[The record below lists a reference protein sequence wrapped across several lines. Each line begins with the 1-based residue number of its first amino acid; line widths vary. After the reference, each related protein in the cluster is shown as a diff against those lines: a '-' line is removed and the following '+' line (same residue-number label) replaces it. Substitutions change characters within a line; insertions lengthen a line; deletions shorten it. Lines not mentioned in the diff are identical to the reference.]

1 MTRFLLSRVS
11 LTSLETCADTC
22 SAIIRRAIRA
32 GVPRWAWLPVRA
44 VRRVFEREWETRM
57 GVGA

>member
-1 MTRFLLSRVS
+1 MTSFLLSRVS
-11 LTSLETCADTC
+11 LTSLEKCADTC
-22 SAIIRRAIRA
+22 SAIILCAIRA

-44 VRRVFEREWETRM
+44 VRNVVEREWDTRM